1 MTSQIKS
8 YDYVENKI
16 EIQGRQHYEMY
27 EFDGQ
32 WDQNKEV
39 PFVVEHILGKHT
51 WQIGQKVYFSHLMWK
66 KMNKADAIK
75 WMKMVICR
83 MSTKQTIVRRLIF
96 QFDRRKTVDKVNSS

>member
-32 WDQNKEV
+32 WDQNKEI
-39 PFVVEHILGKHT
+39 PFVVEHSLGKHT
-51 WQIGQKVYFSHLMWK
+51 WQIGQKVYFSHVEEDEQSRCNQMDEDGYMLDEYLTNGSMEI
-66 KMNKADAIK
+66 DFPI
-75 WMKMVICR
+75 
-83 MSTKQTIVRRLIF
+83 
-96 QFDRRKTVDKVNSS
+96 